1 MLERENDDGTNAKI
15 KLLQEMV
22 NEHDRKHHM
31 ETFSTKDH
39 LKKRKLD
46 DQNAG
51 GADGGSGGVDATDC
65 AELEAHGYEVE
76 PQDVVDEYGFVMEK
90 FCNMV
95 RQPLSTYAPR

>member
-39 LKKRKLD
+39 SKKRKLD
-46 DQNAG
+46 DRNA
-51 GADGGSGGVDATDC
+51 GGVDATDC